1 MKKIDKSW
9 GGSWTEQKL
18 QAFEK
23 YVNAYLT
30 IMLKQ
35 RETHNEWPQNIIY
48 FDGFAGCGYRNII
61 QNNNNNDTLTF
72 SELEIDDEEINVY
85 KGSAERV
92 VKLDKK
98 FDEYY
103 FIDVEK
109 DALDKLKNKIEPY
122 FDKNLKYKFL
132 QKDIN
137 DALNEFS
144 NYLDK
149 SKAALILLD
158 PFGMQLNWD
167 SLEKLRGKRVDV
179 WILLP
184 SGVIINRLLDKKGN
198 LKNIDRLKSF
208 FGLSEDEIRN
218 EFYNKKIQKTL
229 WDEGETTQKISEPIQ
244 QIANLY
250 IKRLKT
256 IWDFVTEE
264 PLKLYNSR
272 NVPIYHFV
280 FASNNEIARKIAG
293 DIINPKK

>member
-1 MKKIDKSW
+1 MKNENKNW
-9 GGSWTEQKL
+9 GGIWTEQKL
-18 QAFEK
+18 EAFEK
-23 YVNAYLT
+23 YVHAYLT

-35 RETHNEWPQNIIY
+35 RETHNGWPQNIIY

-61 QNNNNNDTLTF
+61 QNNNNDTLTF

-167 SLEKLRGKRVDV
+167 SLEKLIGKRVDV

-198 LKNIDRLKSF
+198 LKNIDRLKRF

-280 FASNNEIARKIAG
+280 FASNKEIARKIAG